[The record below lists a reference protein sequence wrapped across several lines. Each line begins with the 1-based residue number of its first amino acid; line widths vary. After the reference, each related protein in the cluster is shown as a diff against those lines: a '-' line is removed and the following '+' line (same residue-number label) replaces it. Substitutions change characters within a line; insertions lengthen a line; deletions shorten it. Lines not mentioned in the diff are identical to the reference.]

1 MSIPQNTKTINR
13 AYKSKYNRKRENQ
26 VALLMIT
33 NGEKWHYIALKSVR
47 TAGGFNR
54 PIRSLSRLFRGIT
67 ENNKGDFYCLG
78 CLHSFRTDNVL
89 ERHERL

>member
-1 MSIPQNTKTINR
+1 
-13 AYKSKYNRKRENQ
+13 
-26 VALLMIT
+26 MIT

-89 ERHERL
+89 ERHERLWDNIDYRHVQMPTEDNKTLKYNHG

>member
-1 MSIPQNTKTINR
+1 
-13 AYKSKYNRKRENQ
+13 
-26 VALLMIT
+26 MIT
-33 NGEKWHYIALKSVR
+33 NGEKWHYIALKSVH

-78 CLHSFRTDNVL
+78 C
-89 ERHERL
+89 